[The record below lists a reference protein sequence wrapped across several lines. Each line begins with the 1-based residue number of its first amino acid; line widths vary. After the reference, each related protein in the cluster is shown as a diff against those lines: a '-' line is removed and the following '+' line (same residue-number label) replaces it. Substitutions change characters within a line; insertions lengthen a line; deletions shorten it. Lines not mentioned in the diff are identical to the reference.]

1 MYIERNIIYAD
12 PGKYLKYNKGYAF
25 QVPAQNDVQEYE
37 LSLDD
42 IYIEGSF
49 VYFNNKKFIQYVD
62 PKWTYSDYKRSIITS
77 RYSNDDQIAIILN
90 KEDSDLDLIKYN
102 RMMKWREFA
111 SVLANKIINLSNGSH

>member
-1 MYIERNIIYAD
+1 
-12 PGKYLKYNKGYAF
+12 
-25 QVPAQNDVQEYE
+25 

>member
-1 MYIERNIIYAD
+1 
-12 PGKYLKYNKGYAF
+12 
-25 QVPAQNDVQEYE
+25 
-37 LSLDD
+37 LSFDD
-42 IYIEGSF
+42 IYIEGNF

-90 KEDSDLDLIKYN
+90 KEDSDLDRIKYD

-111 SVLANKIINLSNGSH
+111 SLLAKKIIETINH